1 MYGPCSLRST
11 HARAAWPMHTQ
22 QHPCMAHAHSGAPM
36 HGPCTLRSTYA
47 HLILASWQAL
57 MLAKMLPGSQVDSPA
72 NRTSTSRWP

>member
-1 MYGPCSLRST
+1 MHSPCS
-11 HARAAWPMHTQ
+11 PD
-22 QHPCMAHAHSGAPM
+22 PCLLAGLDAQEAGAP
-36 HGPCTLRSTYA
+36 PCTAHT